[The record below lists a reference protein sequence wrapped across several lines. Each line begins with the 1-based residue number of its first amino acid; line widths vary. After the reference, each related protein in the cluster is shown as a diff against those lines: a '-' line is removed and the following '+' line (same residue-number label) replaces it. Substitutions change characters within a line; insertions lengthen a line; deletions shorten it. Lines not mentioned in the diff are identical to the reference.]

1 MTLDVETAAPPTH
14 GSLLDPRHG
23 QQGPLAEPESTPTKD
38 LIPEARQH
46 QKRRYRTGLII
57 SLLIVLAVVA
67 AAVGWDVASSNG
79 PSRAPRP
86 DAPVTAH
93 ATASLPKEMVVWR
106 WASNKSYIQLISS
119 TTGRVITTFAS
130 DVGLFRGTPQP
141 SVSPDGT
148 VYYDQSDQSQPGTG
162 VHAPVEQIFSVPLSG
177 GPSTLIADGH
187 DPEVSPNGKFLAYQA
202 WTDLTNRPEA
212 VVVKNLSTGTLATWQ
227 FATNTPDIN
236 AISWSPDS
244 KSLIVSAETLS
255 GTGPHSTWHFLI
267 GRLVL
272 AQPSGSLDDLPQ
284 VQLPMCP
291 APTAWAGPG
300 ANREMAW
307 AGFLTTNE
315 GIGVCH
321 HVGLVQADSWTQPVI
336 FNLTTGSV
344 VRRLPVVRGLI
355 GQGPGGGFEVDGS
368 GHYLVFIGGGLGA
381 GGLYHWTVID
391 SRRGHEQHPVF
402 VSNNVGSAAWVPSG
416 AQEAAAA
423 QSRSVGS

>member
-1 MTLDVETAAPPTH
+1 MKLDVESGAAPAEARV
-14 GSLLDPRHG
+14 LEPRQG
-23 QQGPLAEPESTPTKD
+23 QPGPFVEPESTPTTA

-57 SLLIVLAVVA
+57 SLSVVLAAVA
-67 AAVGWDVASSNG
+67 TAVGWDVASSNG
-79 PSRAPRP
+79 PSRAPSP
-86 DAPVTAH
+86 DAPVTAN
-93 ATASLPKEMVVWR
+93 AKVPLPKEMVVWR

-119 TTGRVITTFAS
+119 TTGRVIRTFAS

-148 VYYDQSDQSQPGTG
+148 VYYDQAGQSQPAPG
-162 VHAPVEQIFSVPLSG
+162 VQSPVEQILSVPLSG
-177 GPSTLIADGH
+177 GPSTFVANGH
-187 DPEVSPNGKFLAYQA
+187 DPEVSPNGAFLAYQA
-202 WTDLTNRPEA
+202 WTDLTNGPEA
-212 VVVKNLSTGTLATWQ
+212 VVVKNLSTGALRTWQ

-244 KSLIVSAETLS
+244 KSLVVSAETLV
-255 GTGPHSTWHFLI
+255 GTGPHSTWHLLI

-272 AQPSGSLDDLPQ
+272 AQQSTSLDDLPRLR
-284 VQLPMCP
+284 LPMCP

-321 HVGLVQADSWTQPVI
+321 HVALIQADSWTQPVI
-336 FNLTTGSV
+336 VNLTTGEV

-368 GHYLVFIGGGLGA
+368 GHHLVFIGGGLGA

-391 SRRGHEQHPVF
+391 SRRGREQRPVF
-402 VSNNVGSAAWVPSG
+402 VSNNVGSAAWVPPG
-416 AQEAAAA
+416 A
-423 QSRSVGS
+423 